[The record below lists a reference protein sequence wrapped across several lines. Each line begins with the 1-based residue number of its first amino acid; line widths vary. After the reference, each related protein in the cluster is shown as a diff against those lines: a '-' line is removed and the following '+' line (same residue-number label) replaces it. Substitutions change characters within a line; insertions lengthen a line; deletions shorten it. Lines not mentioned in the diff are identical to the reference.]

1 MCKRKFKTKR
11 NKKGT
16 KCFEHQMRTDWQNE
30 SENIR
35 SNWNILHERTIYCYD
50 GDAPHFPALH
60 FTFLD
65 INVCSLKTIMQR
77 AKQHNRSRLRLASAM
92 ALPTGNMHRFFVWVR
107 SPSIWSPRMH
117 KWFSGMRHTFE
128 ANNIRLVCLFNRKL
142 PNNYGAYDKVC
153 LSFCVRFILILLRF
167 VFYIH
172 VYRLISSHN
181 CRKPKELS
189 WVSNFTTNPCI

>member
-1 MCKRKFKTKR
+1 
-11 NKKGT
+11 
-16 KCFEHQMRTDWQNE
+16 MRTDWQKE

-50 GDAPHFPALH
+50 GDEPHFPALH

-65 INVCSLKTIMQR
+65 INVCSLKTIMQK
-77 AKQHNRSRLRLASAM
+77 AKQHNRSRLTGWCDGFANWKHAS
-92 ALPTGNMHRFFVWVR
+92 FFVCVR
-107 SPSIWSPRMH
+107 SPSIWSPRMY
-117 KWFSGMRHTFE
+117 KRFSGMRHTFE

-167 VFYIH
+167 VFFLYIGIDWFH
-172 VYRLISSHN
+172 RITAASQKSS
-181 CRKPKELS
+181 RG
-189 WVSNFTTNPCI
+189 WAIFTTNPRI